1 MSENV
6 HRRRFLQASAI
17 SGATLL
23 AGCSGQS
30 GDGTESQQE
39 SESESESETETSS
52 PSMDESALPTAAL
65 SIPSLEFTFFARME
79 NAFNQAISD
88 GLIAEESTFYDSGN
102 SQSAQISDVETAV
115 SNDVDFLIISAI
127 TAEGVINAIEEANAA
142 EIPVIAI
149 DRNVAAGET
158 VTYVAS
164 DNVRLGERSTE
175 LCLEF
180 MQEQSDAESYNIL
193 QLEGTPGASVTNDR
207 GQGFQNVV
215 NDSDNLTRLASQT
228 GEFSTQQGL
237 SVMEDFI
244 TQYGDEIDGVFCQ
257 NDLMGLGVHQ
267 ALQNSN
273 LDVPVTGIDGTEAWV
288 NRFSDNEFYGTIA
301 QLPEKMVTESISQA
315 KAHMAGEDVDDTI
328 PIEGLRV
335 TQENGGDYLDQY
347 F

>member
-1 MSENV
+1 
-6 HRRRFLQASAI
+6 
-17 SGATLL
+17 
-23 AGCSGQS
+23 
-30 GDGTESQQE
+30 
-39 SESESESETETSS
+39 
-52 PSMDESALPTAAL
+52 
-65 SIPSLEFTFFARME
+65 ME

-301 QLPEKMVTESISQA
+301 QLPEKW
-315 KAHMAGEDVDDTI
+315 
-328 PIEGLRV
+328 
-335 TQENGGDYLDQY
+335 
-347 F
+347 